1 MGLIEILLLAVIQGV
16 TEFLP
21 VSSSGHLVIGA
32 ALLEA
37 AGGQPPADL
46 LAVNIFLHLG
56 TLLAILVF
64 FARRVARLLGADRRV
79 IGLLIVG
86 TLPAVC
92 VGLPLKKLAPGVLE
106 SPLLAGLML
115 PCTGGLLIWASRIE
129 PGSLEYPKMGYRA
142 ALLTGL
148 FQAVAILPGISRS
161 GSTIAAGLAAG
172 LERENAA
179 TFAFLL
185 AIPAIAGAGVLELA
199 ELAGSGQTG
208 TPIGHLLLGMTVSF
222 VVGILSLAWLIRWVA
237 TGRLVYFAYWCIP
250 LGVATT
256 IWQLWP

>member
-37 AGGQPPADL
+37 VGGQPPADL
-46 LAVNIFLHLG
+46 LEVNIFLHLG

-161 GSTIAAGLAAG
+161 GSTIAAGLAAAWPPG
-172 LERENAA
+172 SSGKAPPRSPSYWR
-179 TFAFLL
+179 FPPFRG
-185 AIPAIAGAGVLELA
+185 PGCWSWPSWPGAVRRALRSVTCS
-199 ELAGSGQTG
+199 SG
-208 TPIGHLLLGMTVSF
+208 
-222 VVGILSLAWLIRWVA
+222 
-237 TGRLVYFAYWCIP
+237 
-250 LGVATT
+250 
-256 IWQLWP
+256 